1 MEIKRVLWLE
11 DQYEDF
17 SAYLNMLSRVGYLV
31 DTVRSVSEAEQKLRE
46 ENYVAV
52 IFDIKVL
59 PGEKKEWKDL
69 DIKKRKKNPFFDSYL
84 GLELLY
90 SLFSPG
96 PNRVTIDPP
105 IPAEK
110 INPKKVIVFSVV
122 YDKVAEISRMGI
134 RNDQIIYK
142 SASDLTTL
150 PNVIKKI
157 EKPNGQQK

>member
-17 SAYLNMLSRVGYLV
+17 APYLITLSRAGYLV

-46 ENYVAV
+46 EDYIAA

-59 PGEKKEWKDL
+59 PGDDENWIDLDEKKRQE
-69 DIKKRKKNPFFDSYL
+69 NPNFDSYL

-90 SLFSPG
+90 SLFNPQQAS
-96 PNRVTIDPP
+96 VKLDPP
-105 IPAEK
+105 IK

-122 YDKVAEISRMGI
+122 YDKVDEITSLGI
-134 RNDQIIYK
+134 PKEQIIYK
-142 SASDLTTL
+142 SVGDITTL
-150 PNVIKKI
+150 PRLIRNIHN
-157 EKPNGQQK
+157 ERED